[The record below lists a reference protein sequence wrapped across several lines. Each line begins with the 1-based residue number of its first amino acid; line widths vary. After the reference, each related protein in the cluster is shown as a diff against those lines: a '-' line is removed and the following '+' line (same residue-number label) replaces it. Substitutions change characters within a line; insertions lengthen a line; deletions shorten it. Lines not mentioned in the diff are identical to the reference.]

1 MLEEQSIVI
10 MTTVDKPITT
20 NKSKLKKLE
29 MKKVR
34 QNIAFA
40 KKAMYRC
47 QAKILTADQD
57 DRITTMRIATIAEL
71 KYKQTLPD
79 YPDNVLSYKK
89 FIMRKRQKA
98 EVDEFPSLVLLANVS
113 AKKSSYV
120 AAASANI
127 IKPSYASTANEFID
141 KTVLFNFCN
150 NKAEYLDKCRPII
163 VNMVKRDLIAQF
175 GMLCRNNIHT
185 LRANF
190 KLDDFEFTDYDFD
203 QISLCK
209 PLITMILQGTI
220 LTPDNVNMI
229 QLTKLVSKKYI
240 IMRQPTM
247 KKIVVNVVV
256 DNRQEIKV
264 IAYNT
269 ITKGQ
274 YKFNDPK
281 GSIEHGEHE
290 VDALLREMKEEL
302 GFTFTIDRYKI
313 QFERKYKIKYI
324 LNLTINEIN
333 THFANLDTSTLDP
346 EITHIILQD
355 IVNK

>member
-1 MLEEQSIVI
+1 MLEEQSIAVKASP
-10 MTTVDKPITT
+10 VTT

-29 MKKVR
+29 IKKAR
-34 QNIAFA
+34 QNVAFA

-47 QAKILTADQD
+47 QAKILAVDQKQKVAA
-57 DRITTMRIATIAEL
+57 IKMATITEL
-71 KYKQTLPD
+71 KYKQTMTD
-79 YPDNVLSYKK
+79 YPNNVLSYKK

-98 EVDEFPSLVLLANVS
+98 EIDEFPSLA
-113 AKKSSYV
+113 SSSIPV
-120 AAASANI
+120 R
-127 IKPSYASTANEFID
+127 KPSYASIVVPETVPTNVLTNEFTGKI
-141 KTVLFNFCN
+141 VLFNFCN

-209 PLITMILQGTI
+209 PLIAMILQGTI

-333 THFANLDTSTLDP
+333 THFANLDTSILDP
-346 EITHIILQD
+346 EITHIVLQD